1 MSETKSEALE
11 PTQEMEAAELSEVFR
26 VRREKLAALQE
37 AGKNPFEKTKY
48 EVTRHAAEV
57 IANFVDKEEGDETPG
72 EMVRLAG
79 RLMSKRGMGKAG
91 FGDLAD
97 STGRIQLYVRK
108 DMIGEEPYADWKKY
122 DIGDIVGVEGEV
134 FRTHA
139 GEISVKV
146 HSVELLSKS
155 LLPLPEKWHGLKD
168 TDTRYRQR
176 YVDLIVNP
184 EVRDTF

>member
-108 DMIGEEPYADWKKY
+108 DMIGEEPYADWKNM
-122 DIGDIVGVEGEV
+122 
-134 FRTHA
+134 TSA
-139 GEISVKV
+139 T
-146 HSVELLSKS
+146 LSGS
-155 LLPLPEKWHGLKD
+155 RARSSAPTPVRSASRSIRWSCC
-168 TDTRYRQR
+168 Q
-176 YVDLIVNP
+176 NP
-184 EVRDTF
+184 SCPCRRSGMA